1 MPKYV
6 LKNNKTQYG
15 GFLNFIPMNKITR
28 PNVYGPVQT
37 INLPIPLLSDSPT
50 SLRIS
55 SPTFGSD
62 IILTGTPV
70 QLNNIINLAKDLKK
84 PAPKTVDTYQPVS
97 ISMLDN
103 PPLDSTQIQNQT
115 NNLFMSYMPQNI
127 SNGWSMGKI
136 SGSQNGLIYKNLNQ
150 LKYFSGAGILFVE
163 RTYNN
168 GTKQEPTI
176 LLFGSSNGQV
186 YQETGGS
193 IDPTDFNG
201 SSTLQNAAIRET
213 LEESSNYLEIKTVLD
228 RSIGNKPMYIDITHN
243 QTYYRCYVIGIDEQ
257 SFNVGSYIGNLDKL
271 AKTQFLPDAWS
282 EMSSVKRFY
291 ISDIKKALSQ
301 KQIDGTIL
309 CRDVNQVDC
318 TIRGRTVQVIQAGLD
333 TSIIETAINYVNP
346 TREYTN
352 AIGMRKLLVY

>member
-1 MPKYV
+1 MPRYV
-6 LKNNKTQYG
+6 LKNDNKQHG
-15 GFLNFIPMNKITR
+15 GFLNFIPMNKIITS
-28 PNVYGPVQT
+28 NTVGPVQT

-55 SPTFGSD
+55 SPTYGSNN
-62 IILTGTPV
+62 IILRGTPV

-84 PAPKTVDTYQPVS
+84 PIPSTTNTYQPVN
-97 ISMLDN
+97 ISLLDN
-103 PPLDSTQIQNQT
+103 PPTTQIQT
-115 NNLFMSYMPQNI
+115 NNLLTAYAPQNV
-127 SNGWSMGKI
+127 SNGWTMGKI
-136 SGSQNGLIYKNLNQ
+136 SGSRNGLIYKNLNQ
-150 LKYFSGAGILFVE
+150 LKYYSGAGILFVE

-168 GTKQEPTI
+168 RTRSEPTV

-193 IDPTDFNG
+193 IDSTDFNG
-201 SSTLQNAAIRET
+201 ASTLQNVAIRET

-228 RSIGNKPMYIDITHN
+228 RSIGNKPMHVDITHG
-243 QTYYRCYVIGIDEQ
+243 QTYYRCYIIGIDEQ

-291 ISDIKKALSQ
+291 LSDIKKALLQ
-301 KQIDGTIL
+301 KQVDGTIL

-333 TSIIETAINYVNP
+333 ASIIETAINYVNSA
-346 TREYTN
+346 REYTN
-352 AIGMRKLLVY
+352 AFGMRKLLVY